1 MVAGLGK
8 CSVNFW
14 DTPWALL
21 GKPEDGIT
29 GGAGFSIEVI
39 QARYL
44 LLTQITVLLVLARD
58 QQYTRT

>member
-1 MVAGLGK
+1 
-8 CSVNFW
+8 
-14 DTPWALL
+14 
-21 GKPEDGIT
+21 
-29 GGAGFSIEVI
+29 VI